1 MALSRPGSDLMPMF
15 IDEDTEYLAWVERH
29 PEGFVVNADQ
39 KPKAEELVPHK
50 ASCFSIRIRR
60 NR

>member
-1 MALSRPGSDLMPMF
+1 MRMF